1 MLPKTS
7 ACVKRYDGHFK
18 LMYFLIEDYDLFEKY
33 NTAWDKFSADIR
45 KEYNSEPVYNK
56 NYLKT
61 KIKSHDDDE
70 VTGFYDKKIPTL
82 DSNHT
87 CLAVITLDSAL
98 KKDDSYYPQMFLKIV
113 FKNSYFP
120 RV

>member
-1 MLPKTS
+1 M
-7 ACVKRYDGHFK
+7 K
-18 LMYFLIEDYDLFEKY
+18 LQIL
-33 NTAWDKFSADIR
+33 
-45 KEYNSEPVYNK
+45 
-56 NYLKT
+56 
-61 KIKSHDDDE
+61 
-70 VTGFYDKKIPTL
+70 YDKKIPNS